1 MITIKTICRHCKQ
14 NITFKRK
21 HSNQDTPKRKCPKC
35 KEYLYKTMPSDYIIN
50 LFKQKEEKDERLQG
64 EKEIIS

>member
-21 HSNQDTPKRKCPKC
+21 RSDQDTPRRKCPKC
-35 KEYLYKTMPSDYIIN
+35 KEYLYKSMKGDFYIQ
-50 LFKQKEEKDERLQG
+50 L
-64 EKEIIS
+64 